1 MKTILVDIEN
11 AKNLQAFLNAVANLD
26 FIKSVRLVKSDETD
40 ADVLAVHESE
50 TEYNWTNPSGPASD
64 DEIEQLIDKMEN
76 SSGGFSTEDVRLNMK
91 QWAAQKSK

>member
-11 AKNLQAFLNAVANLD
+11 ANNLQAFLNAVAKLD
-26 FIKSVRLVKSDETD
+26 FIKSVRLVKSDETE
-40 ADVLAVHESE
+40 ADLLSVNEPE
-50 TEYNWTNPSGPASD
+50 TEYDWTNPSRPASE
-64 DEIEQLIDKMEN
+64 DEIEQLIDKMEK